1 MSANDDDGY
10 DSQDGDGDDDVD
22 DDDYSTP
29 HCRASRCLRASGAT
43 VSRRNREMTSSS
55 KSLTVTCPPR

>member
-1 MSANDDDGY
+1 MSANDDGGY
-10 DSQDGDGDDDVD
+10 ESHYSDVDDVDD

-55 KSLTVTCPPR
+55 KSLTCPPR

>member
-10 DSQDGDGDDDVD
+10 DSHDGDGDDDVD

-43 VSRRNREMTSSS
+43 VSRRNREMTSRS
-55 KSLTVTCPPR
+55 KSLTCPPP